1 MIWTIIGEE
10 RVPFRGVSDQQE
22 RSVLARAFSEY
33 CQENRIAANS
43 VEYDAARQLL
53 IMLYEKEGGHHN
65 VADLKR
71 ALVVAIRRAG

>member
-1 MIWTIIGEE
+1 M
-10 RVPFRGVSDQQE
+10 PFRGVSDQQE
-22 RSVLARAFSEY
+22 RSVLTRAFSEY
-33 CQENRIAANS
+33 CLENRIAPNS

-71 ALVVAIRRAG
+71 VLILAIRCAR